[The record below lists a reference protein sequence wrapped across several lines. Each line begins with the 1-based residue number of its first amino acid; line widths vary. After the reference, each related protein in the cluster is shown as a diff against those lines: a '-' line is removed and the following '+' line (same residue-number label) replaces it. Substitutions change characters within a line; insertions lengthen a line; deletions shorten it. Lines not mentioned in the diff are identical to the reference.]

1 MTHDRQDDTNIE
13 RRQELQHDEEAFR
26 LRQEEKRLR
35 AARLNTPFVWIINT
49 IFWLVGALEILL
61 GLRFL
66 LRLFGANTQNE
77 FARLINNL
85 SAPFIAPFSTL
96 FISPVFGGGAYYI
109 FDVNIT
115 IAILVYALLS
125 YLVVSL
131 VRFIFYHK
139 S

>member
-1 MTHDRQDDTNIE
+1 MTHDPHDDINIE

-35 AARLNTPFVWIINT
+35 AARLNTPFIWILNT

-61 GLRFL
+61 SIRFL
-66 LRLFGANTQNE
+66 LRLFAANPQNE

-85 SAPFIAPFSTL
+85 SASFVAPFSTL
-96 FISPVFGGGAYYI
+96 FISPTFSGGAYI
-109 FDVNIT
+109 FDVNIA
-115 IAILVYALLS
+115 IAIVAYALLS
-125 YLVVSL
+125 YLASL
-131 VRFIFYHK
+131 VKFIFYHE

>member
-13 RRQELQHDEEAFR
+13 RRQELEHDEEAFR

-35 AARLNTPFVWIINT
+35 AARLNTPFVWIVNSIY
-49 IFWLVGALEILL
+49 WLLGMLEILL

-66 LRLFGANTQNE
+66 LRLFGANPQNE

-85 SAPFIAPFSTL
+85 SAPFINPFSTL
-96 FISPVFGGGAYYI
+96 FISPTFDGGAYI
-109 FDVNIT
+109 FDVNIA
-115 IAILVYALLS
+115 IAIVAYMLLS
-125 YLVVSL
+125 YLAASL
-131 VRFIFYHK
+131 VRFIFYHE

>member
-13 RRQELQHDEEAFR
+13 RRQDLQHDEEAFR

-35 AARLNTPFVWIINT
+35 AARLNTPFVWIVNS
-49 IFWLVGALEILL
+49 IFWLVGSLEILL
-61 GLRFL
+61 GIRFL
-66 LRLFGANTQNE
+66 LRLFAANPQNE

-96 FISPVFGGGAYYI
+96 FISPIFGGGSYI
-109 FDVNIT
+109 FDINII
-115 IAILVYALLS
+115 IAIVAYSLLS
-125 YLVVSL
+125 YLAVSL
-131 VRFIFYHK
+131 VRFIFYHE

>member
-1 MTHDRQDDTNIE
+1 MNHNQHDETNLERQ
-13 RRQELQHDEEAFR
+13 QELQHDEEAFR
-26 LRQEEKRLR
+26 LHQEEKRLGT
-35 AARLNTPFVWIINT
+35 ARRSTTFIWIVNS
-49 IFWLVGALEILL
+49 IFWLAGMLEILL
-61 GLRFL
+61 GIRFL

-96 FISPVFGGGAYYI
+96 FISPTSDGGAKI
-109 FDVNIT
+109 FDVNIA
-115 IAILVYALLS
+115 IAIVVYALLS

-131 VRFIFYHK
+131 IRFIFYHK

>member
-1 MTHDRQDDTNIE
+1 MTHNREDDTNIE

-35 AARLNTPFVWIINT
+35 AARLNTPFVWILNT

-96 FISPVFGGGAYYI
+96 FISPVFGGGAYI
-109 FDVNIT
+109 FDVNIA
-115 IAILVYALLS
+115 IAVVAYALLAS
-125 YLVVSL
+125 LAVSL
-131 VRFIFYHK
+131 VKFIFYRE

>member
-35 AARLNTPFVWIINT
+35 TARLNTPFVWIINS
-49 IFWLVGALEILL
+49 IFWLVGTLEILL

-96 FISPVFGGGAYYI
+96 FISPTFGGGAYI
-109 FDVNIT
+109 FDVNIA
-115 IAILVYALLS
+115 IAVVSYALLS
-125 YLVVSL
+125 YLAVSL
-131 VRFIFYHK
+131 VRFIFYHE

>member
-35 AARLNTPFVWIINT
+35 TARLNTPFVWIVNSIY
-49 IFWLVGALEILL
+49 WLLGMLEILL

-66 LRLFGANTQNE
+66 LRLFGANPQNE

-96 FISPVFGGGAYYI
+96 FISPTFGGSAYI
-109 FDVNIT
+109 FDVNIA
-115 IAILVYALLS
+115 IAIVAYALLS
-125 YLVVSL
+125 YLAVSL
-131 VRFIFYHK
+131 VRLIFYHE

>member
-13 RRQELQHDEEAFR
+13 RQRELQHDEEAFR

-49 IFWLVGALEILL
+49 IYWLVGTLEILL
-61 GLRFL
+61 GIRFL
-66 LRLFGANTQNE
+66 LRLFAANPQNE

-96 FISPVFGGGAYYI
+96 FISPVFGDGAYI
-109 FDVNIT
+109 FDVNIA
-115 IAILVYALLS
+115 IAVVAYALLS
-125 YLVVSL
+125 YLAASL
-131 VRFIFYHK
+131 VRFIFYHE